1 MDIKKQFK
9 LINSSDLLSNTTNTT
24 MYTDSFSR
32 IGYYLELQSS
42 LFGNQWIFTEFD
54 AFSSEISDY
63 LIPSS
68 KIIKRNVNN
77 LSIKSSSGMNITQL
91 NNGHIEFTP
100 FNYAPGKNT
109 YDTSDVLEHHG
120 NYGCMQIHSGNNV
133 LWAYNRHNDHLH
145 DIGIGNNT
153 NGEHKDWT
161 FMINSNDYTIA
172 KLNIYA
178 VTNELSFNNI
188 SKFNIDLTGVA
199 HGDSLVYNTVTNKL
213 TQTQI
218 PFIPHGDISKPNFII
233 ALTGQSNSQGWN
245 SFYDSTN
252 IFDQPHER
260 IFGFNSTTQTW
271 DVADLNTES
280 TGSFWHKP
288 AGYQSLAF
296 HFAKRLVEAYPDIR
310 PGIINLGV
318 AGQVIARWAKFH
330 ENNIWYQENT
340 DRAASIG
347 QGDIYDLHVHKI
359 TQALE
364 QLDDQHKKINVI
376 CWHQGENDGGVTD
389 PLYYTS
395 ALSHVIN
402 QYRSLNYCN
411 SKTPFIV
418 GETTGADEGT
428 DHGWEAR
435 NIQLR
440 NLNIDA
446 DPYTKCIKS
455 ADLETSH
462 GQYNNCDN
470 IHFSANSQRKIGTR
484 YFNAF
489 RDIFS

>member
-1 MDIKKQFK
+1 MDPLVLVGNNWKLENYRKMYNEMGNLTCIKLSGYELDPEIKPPEHGPYEIICDEETEK
-9 LINSSDLLSNTTNTT
+9 EIEVCLRKICGKKKVLTTITTRDKTKANLIDCS
-24 MYTDSFSR
+24 
-32 IGYYLELQSS
+32 EC
-42 LFGNQWIFTEFD
+42 EC
-54 AFSSEISDY
+54 AF
-63 LIPSS
+63 L
-68 KIIKRNVNN
+68 
-77 LSIKSSSGMNITQL
+77 
-91 NNGHIEFTP
+91 
-100 FNYAPGKNT
+100 
-109 YDTSDVLEHHG
+109 
-120 NYGCMQIHSGNNV
+120 SGN
-133 LWAYNRHNDHLH
+133 
-145 DIGIGNNT
+145 
-153 NGEHKDWT
+153 
-161 FMINSNDYTIA
+161 
-172 KLNIYA
+172 
-178 VTNELSFNNI
+178 SFNNI

-470 IHFSANSQRKIGTR
+470 IHFSANSQRKICTR